1 MSLGSILD
9 VLGSVLIL
17 IGAGFTLTAAI
28 GLVRLP
34 DVLNRMHAASKPQ
47 SLGFLLLCVGLALVL
62 RDTSA
67 TMMLILAAGL
77 QLVTAPAATQMMGK
91 AAYRTGQFRA
101 DIVVVDDHT
110 PDSDEDPDEH
120 PDDCARSG

>member
-1 MSLGSILD
+1 MSLDAILD

-17 IGAGFTLTAAI
+17 VGASFTLTAAI

-47 SLGFLLLCVGLALVL
+47 SLGFLLLCMGLALVL
-62 RDTSA
+62 REPSA
-67 TMMLILAAGL
+67 TMMLILAAAL

-91 AAYRTGQFRA
+91 AAYRTGQFRS
-101 DIVVVDDHT
+101 DIVVIDDHT
-110 PDSDEDPDEH
+110 PDSDEDPDED
-120 PDDCARSG
+120 PDQHAKTG

>member
-1 MSLGSILD
+1 MTLGSILD

-17 IGAGFTLTAAI
+17 IGASFTLTAAI

-47 SLGFLLLCVGLALVL
+47 SLGFVLLCAGLALVL
-62 RDTSA
+62 REPSA
-67 TMMLILAAGL
+67 TMALILAAGL

-101 DIVVVDDHT
+101 DIVVVDDHA
-110 PDSDEDPDEH
+110 PDADEDSDDDPD
-120 PDDCARSG
+120 ARVGSR

>member
-47 SLGFLLLCVGLALVL
+47 SLGFLLLCAGLALVL

-110 PDSDEDPDEH
+110 PDSDEDPDED
-120 PDDCARSG
+120 PDDRAGSG